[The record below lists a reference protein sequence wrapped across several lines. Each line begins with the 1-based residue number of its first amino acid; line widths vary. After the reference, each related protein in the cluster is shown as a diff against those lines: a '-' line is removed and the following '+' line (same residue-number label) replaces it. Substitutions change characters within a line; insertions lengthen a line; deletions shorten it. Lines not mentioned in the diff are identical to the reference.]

1 VEPCSCG
8 FVNYPGA
15 CYCGKCGR
23 PFVEKPQ
30 RFYCRQCAC
39 ERKQKVCQKCGG
51 ECFTP
56 THDWEEP
63 RLPDID
69 KIRAL
74 AKEIGYAIGVHGT
87 LERDLDVIAAPWT
100 EEALKYNWREVMD
113 YIAKGM
119 NGRVVETSWK
129 PFGRR
134 ACTILVDGWYKD
146 IDLSVCPIL
155 IQKGIEED
163 ETSGGVSQ

>member
-1 VEPCSCG
+1 MTDRLYCTECATMRKVSPC
-8 FVNYPGA
+8 FK
-15 CYCGKCGR
+15 CGKDCI
-23 PFVEKPQ
+23 
-30 RFYCRQCAC
+30 
-39 ERKQKVCQKCGG
+39 
-51 ECFTP
+51 TP
-56 THDWEEP
+56 SAQWEEP

-74 AKEIGYAIGVHGT
+74 AKEIGYAIGVHGS

-113 YIAKGM
+113 HIAKGM

-129 PFGRR
+129 PLGRR

-146 IDLSVCPIL
+146 IDLSVCPVAL
-155 IQKGIEED
+155 FEKEKD
-163 ETSGGVSQ
+163 A

>member
-1 VEPCSCG
+1 MQPCSCG
-8 FVNYPGA
+8 YVN
-15 CYCGKCGR
+15 CSDNEYCGKCGR
-23 PFVEKPQ
+23 PFIEKKT
-30 RFYCRQCAC
+30 RYYCRQCAC
-39 ERKQKVCQKCGG
+39 ERKQAVCQKCGG

-56 THDWEEP
+56 SIDWEEP
-63 RLPDID
+63 RLPDIE

-113 YIAKGM
+113 HIAKGM
-119 NGRVVETSWK
+119 NGRVVEASWK
-129 PFGRR
+129 PLGRR
-134 ACTILVDGWYKD
+134 ACTILIDGWYKD

-155 IQKGIEED
+155 IQKGTQED